1 MTNNDSQFS
10 FIPSYN
16 FLENWKYNKEHDFRL
31 KLRFNRFFFTIKSNF
46 SRDEIAVDGKQS
58 GNRVQNESTAPR
70 ITNKREL
77 RTHIKSTYYSG
88 NKMSKETSHGSVS
101 ESVSGRRQT
110 CFHVN
115 VSTIRDWE
123 NLRFNLICFFLENN
137 DFIFIHLIRIVIFIE
152 VFA

>member
-1 MTNNDSQFS
+1 MTNNGSQFS
-10 FIPSYN
+10 FI
-16 FLENWKYNKEHDFRL
+16 FVHIIFFKLKIQQRTRL
-31 KLRFNRFFFTIKSNF
+31 STKIAFQSIFFTIKNNF
-46 SRDEIAVDGKQS
+46 SRDEVAVDGKQS

-77 RTHIKSTYYSG
+77 RTHIKTTYYSG

-123 NLRFNLICFFLENN
+123 NLRFYLICFFLENN